1 VCVQMKASS
10 IEDLTAIVALY
21 RPGPMESIPRFIQ
34 CKLNPSKVTYRH
46 PLLEPILSVTYGC
59 IVYQEQVMMIFQQ
72 LAGYSLGGADM
83 VRRAISKKKAKQI
96 EQEEHAFI
104 YGDAD
109 RGIRGCIANGVP
121 EDTAR
126 AIYGEIK
133 DFANYAFNKAHAV
146 CYAIVAY
153 QTAWFK
159 CHYPQEYMAALLT
172 SVLDSSDKVAEYIS
186 ACKDM
191 GIRLLP
197 PDINRSG
204 ADFTVQGEDIRFGLA
219 AIKGVGRSVVEHIV
233 AEREEGGPYTSFQQF
248 CERTFDTDLNRRA
261 LENMIRCG
269 VFDSLGNRRSQL
281 VSVMNVVLDGIADT
295 RKRNLEG
302 QFDLFGGFGGEDSAD
317 MAQVQLPDILE
328 FEPMEKMR
336 MEREL
341 TGLYLSGHPMD
352 QYREITRRAGAA
364 PMGRIL
370 SDFAQEGGPT
380 QFADEQ
386 RVCLAGIV
394 LSYRTRTTK
403 NNSLMAYAMLE
414 DDTGSM
420 ELILFARAM
429 EEYGSLLAA
438 GYGVLAEG
446 RISVRDEKQPQLICE
461 RLFPLA
467 EESLPLL
474 EQRGGRYG
482 ANRNRAPQTGQYRPQ
497 NTAADQIPGVVPG
510 AKKLYL
516 RFDREDDPR
525 VQKVRQMLVMF
536 PGTGQMVFYFQ
547 DSRRRFGIPCLIHT
561 SLVRELN
568 RLLGEEN
575 VVVK

>member
-1 VCVQMKASS
+1 
-10 IEDLTAIVALY
+10 
-21 RPGPMESIPRFIQ
+21 
-34 CKLNPSKVTYRH
+34 
-46 PLLEPILSVTYGC
+46 
-59 IVYQEQVMMIFQQ
+59 
-72 LAGYSLGGADM
+72 ADM

-109 RGIRGCIANGVP
+109 RGIRGCIASGVP
-121 EDTAR
+121 EDTAK

-186 ACKDM
+186 ACRDM

-197 PDINRSG
+197 PDVNRSG

-281 VSVMNVVLDGIADT
+281 VSIMNVVLDAIADT

-302 QFDLFGGFGGEDSAD
+302 QFDLFGGFGGEDAPD
-317 MAQVQLPDILE
+317 LPQMIQPNLPE

-352 QYREITRRAGAA
+352 QYREVTRRAGAA

-370 SDFAQEGGPT
+370 SDFAQEDGPT

-420 ELILFARAM
+420 ELILFARAL
-429 EEYGSLLAA
+429 EEYGGLLAE

-474 EQRGGRYG
+474 DRRGGR
-482 ANRNRAPQTGQYRPQ
+482 ANRNGRPQTGQYRSQETPE
-497 NTAADQIPGVVPG
+497 DQIPGVVPG

-547 DSRRRFGIPCLIHT
+547 DSRRRFGMPCLIHT
-561 SLVRELN
+561 SLIRELN